1 MQPMAL
7 QPVRGTKDVSIF
19 PYIRKIDLMSSNSYI
34 LSSPKMIS
42 VIDPGGLEDQIEHLE
57 AEVAR
62 LQEAKNRPVVVYLTH
77 VHLDHWIQYQMSS
90 SSHLLSRAALAVHEA
105 GARALEEQ
113 DSKITLSGL
122 LGRATVKV
130 PVPIKLLSDK
140 DKARENRGQASWH
153 SLRLDGW
160 TYDYARSSSDIADDL
175 LLDTQTIALGDVDLL
190 DIYHT
195 PGHSPDSICMRVGS
209 LMFLGDLFFA
219 PNPGMAG
226 AYGWSRQDLM
236 QSILKI
242 LWILENEDIDLCFS
256 GHGRPVDV
264 QTAKKTLKVMYS
276 DASLLHD
283 LEEITP
289 QWAKRTATYAQDLM
303 SELERIFTIIAGR
316 LAYIAHM
323 LFELEEE
330 KEAKEMDQLLD
341 ASVLDQLFFE
351 FHTFASQLKAGKKLD
366 LELVHKAGQVVGRL
380 ECLFQKKSLDSVL
393 DQSLLNRA
401 GRMLSDYS
409 VTYRGY
415 RPPYFVS
422 YMDVNDVVGA
432 VLEQLKQ
439 KTYDEHA
446 ILEAESEEDYLRA
459 LSARIAYVDLFQDVD
474 LIFQPDSRN
483 PFARMDKDRFGD
495 ILIDI
500 LERFV
505 GAGIKKLKIEV
516 SQNETWVMLRIGAKE
531 KTSCHPLGHA
541 ARFLERNLAL
551 CGGLLEIF
559 YEEDGPT
566 AEIELSGLGED

>member
-42 VIDPGGLEDQIEHLE
+42 IIDPGGLEDQIEHLE

-62 LQEAKNRPVVVYLTH
+62 LQEAKTRPVMVYLTH
-77 VHLDHWIQYQMSS
+77 VHIDHWIQYQNNS
-90 SSHLLSRAALAVHEA
+90 SSHLLRRAALAVQEA

-113 DSKITLSGL
+113 DPKMTLSGL
-122 LGRATVKV
+122 LGRTTVAV
-130 PVPIKLLSDK
+130 PVSIKLLSDM
-140 DKARENRGQASWH
+140 DKAQENQAHVSQH

-160 TYDYARSSSDIADDL
+160 NYDYANRSSKIADGL
-175 LLDTQTIALGDVDLL
+175 VLHTQTIALGDGDRLEV
-190 DIYHT
+190 YHT
-195 PGHSPDSICMRVGS
+195 PGHSPDSISMRVGS
-209 LMFLGDLFFA
+209 LLFLGDLFFA

-226 AYGWSRQDLM
+226 AYGWSQQDLM

-256 GHGRPVDV
+256 GHGRPIDV

-276 DASLLHD
+276 DAALLHG

-289 QWAKRTATYAQDLM
+289 QWIKQTANYAQDLM

-330 KEAKEMDQLLD
+330 TKGREMEQLLD
-341 ASVLDQLFFE
+341 ASVLDQLFFD

-366 LELVHKAGQVVGRL
+366 WELVHKAGQVVGRL
-380 ECLFQKKSLDSVL
+380 EGLFQKKRLDSVL

-422 YMDVNDVVGA
+422 YMDV
-432 VLEQLKQ
+432 
-439 KTYDEHA
+439 T
-446 ILEAESEEDYLRA
+446 
-459 LSARIAYVDLFQDVD
+459 
-474 LIFQPDSRN
+474 
-483 PFARMDKDRFGD
+483 M
-495 ILIDI
+495 
-500 LERFV
+500 
-505 GAGIKKLKIEV
+505 
-516 SQNETWVMLRIGAKE
+516 
-531 KTSCHPLGHA
+531 
-541 ARFLERNLAL
+541 
-551 CGGLLEIF
+551 
-559 YEEDGPT
+559 
-566 AEIELSGLGED
+566 